1 MRVRLKLDRLT
12 QLLAESSLSQNHW
25 AMKLGLSRGHWSE
38 IVNGKHPYP
47 SARSRERMLDAFG
60 ASLDELFTIEPG
72 SGSGGATD
80 FRMAIGPEYLV
91 DQELRQGGMG
101 AVYLARDHHLRTV
114 AIKVI
119 SPEAV
124 SGIGVN
130 QFLKEIATIAH
141 LQHPHILPLFDSGE
155 AAGHPFYVMPY
166 VRSGSLRDRLKQ
178 DTRLTVATTVGL
190 VDRIA
195 AALHHAHQHQI
206 LHCDVKPENILL
218 DGDHPY
224 VMDFGIAR
232 AIHTETFEW
241 GVPRQLDL
249 SAGTPAYVSPEQA
262 NGDRD
267 LDGRSDLY
275 SLACVVFEM
284 LTGRPPFEGTT
295 TQAIVARRF
304 LGLAPDL
311 RDYAPEVPVAVAA
324 VIENA
329 MELDRNKRPPT
340 VLAFAERLRQAADG
354 KSSLLASASVVS
366 SRALARVKQRAGLH
380 APTGVTRMLR
390 DLWQDLVLAGRGM
403 RRSPGYA
410 LAVILTLGLALGAN
424 ATMFGI
430 VDRLLLRAP
439 SHIVRPDEVHR
450 VQVARWFQELREPA
464 PSLSYPA
471 FLDIRNRSQDLS
483 QVAAVEFTD
492 LSYGTGA
499 EAREV
504 KTVFA
509 SGQYFSL
516 LGVRP
521 EAGRFFGEEE
531 DRLPSGVP
539 VAVLGHAFWS
549 SQFAADSSAL
559 GRSILLNGRSFEI
572 IGVAPRGFTGTE
584 IGQADI
590 WVPFS
595 AGAAAAGY
603 GDSYPEE
610 RGSQFLQVFVRLR
623 DGVPQARANEDIR
636 RAYHEGHADMR
647 EYEAKAVASLAPLI
661 AARNENLGNRE
672 GRVAF
677 WLLGVAVIV
686 LLIACAN
693 VANLML
699 ARGVARRSE
708 IAVRQALGVSRGR
721 LFRQLMTESLLL
733 ALLGGLTGL
742 LLAQVSSKVIRSV
755 VLPDVIWGETTLD
768 WRMLGVTAIATVV
781 AAVLAGLF
789 PLLRTA
795 RGDLAG
801 TLHGST
807 RTTIGHSRRL
817 RMGLLLAQ
825 TSLCTVLI
833 IGAGLF
839 VRSLNRVATLDLGFE
854 PDSLLRIELDL
865 GVTEMSD
872 AEKAA
877 FFRSA
882 AERVKE
888 LPGVQSTA
896 LSIGAPFLTNY
907 ATGLRVPG
915 LDTLPRL
922 PGGGPYYFRVSAAF
936 LETIGGRIVQG
947 RGFSDQDDRPG
958 AVPVT
963 MLTSRMASAL
973 WPNQNALEKCIIID
987 DGACSQVVGVIADV
1001 NRQGIE
1007 EDPFMLYFVPLGA
1020 QPTEE
1025 VPQYLL
1031 VRTRGPVETQIE
1043 PIRRSLSQLRA
1054 NLPYISIVP
1063 FREMI
1068 DRQAQSWRMGSAMFM
1083 IFGGLSLVIAAVGLY
1098 GVLSYSVTQRTH
1110 ELGIRSAIGATPGH
1124 LRRMIIIGGL
1134 LAALAGVVI
1143 GALAAILLSR
1153 QVQVLLFQTSA
1164 KDPLVFAGAAAL
1176 VLLIAALASAIPGIR
1191 ATRIDP
1197 LRALRA
1203 E

>member
-1 MRVRLKLDRLT
+1 MRVRLKIDRLN

-47 SARSRERMLDAFG
+47 SARTRDRIVEAFG
-60 ASLDELFTIEPG
+60 VPLDEVFVIEPG
-72 SGSGGATD
+72 AAVWSQSD

-101 AVYLARDHHLRTV
+101 SVYLARDHHLRTV

-124 SGIGVN
+124 SGIGVK

-166 VRSGSLRDRLKQ
+166 VRTGSLRDRLKLE
-178 DTRLTVATTVGL
+178 TRLTLAATVDL
-190 VDRIA
+190 VEKVA
-195 AALHHAHQHQI
+195 AALEHAHQHQV

-218 DGDHPY
+218 DGNHPY

-241 GVPRQLDL
+241 GIPRQLDL

-262 NGDRD
+262 NGDRN

-284 LTGRPPFEGTT
+284 LAGRPPFEGTT

-311 RDYAPEVPVAVAA
+311 RDFAPELPASVAA
-324 VIENA
+324 VIENG
-329 MELDRNKRPPT
+329 MDLDRARRPATP
-340 VLAFAERLRQAADG
+340 LAFAARLREAAAG
-354 KSSLLASASVVS
+354 KSRLLSSAGVVS
-366 SRALARVKQRAGLH
+366 SRAIARVRRRAGLTT
-380 APTGVTRMLR
+380 PSGVTRMLR
-390 DLWQDLVLAGRGM
+390 DLRQDLVLAGRGI
-403 RRSPGYA
+403 RRSPGFA

-430 VDRLLLRAP
+430 VDRLLLRPP
-439 SHIVRPDEVHR
+439 SHIQRPGEVHR
-450 VQVARWFQELREPA
+450 VQVARWFQELRDPA

-471 FLDIRNRSQDLS
+471 FLDIRDRSHDLS

-504 KTVFA
+504 KAVFA

-521 EAGRFFGEEE
+521 AVGRFFGEEE
-531 DRLPSGVP
+531 DLLPGGVP

-549 SQFAADSSAL
+549 AQFAADPAVL
-559 GRSILLNGRSFEI
+559 GRTVLLNGRSFEI

-584 IGQADI
+584 IGQADL
-590 WVPFS
+590 WVPFT

-603 GDSYPEE
+603 GTDYPEE
-610 RGSQFLQVFVRLR
+610 RGSQFLQVFVRLK
-623 DGVPQARANEDIR
+623 DGVSLARANEDIR
-636 RAYHEGHADMR
+636 RAYHEGHADMQ
-647 EYEAKAVASLAPLI
+647 EYEARAVASLAPLI
-661 AARNENLGNRE
+661 AARSPKLTNGE
-672 GRVAF
+672 GRVAV

-733 ALLGGLTGL
+733 ALLGGVTGV
-742 LLAQVSSKVIRSV
+742 LLARVSSSVIRSV
-755 VLPDVIWGETTLD
+755 ILPEVSWGETTLD
-768 WRMLGVTAIATVV
+768 WRVLGATAIATVV
-781 AAVLAGLF
+781 AALLAGLF

-807 RTTIGHSRRL
+807 RTSIGHSRRL

-839 VRSLNRVATLDLGFE
+839 VRSMNRVTTLDMGFE
-854 PDSLLRIELDL
+854 PDSLLRVEIDL
-865 GVTEMSD
+865 GVTGMSD
-872 AEKAA
+872 PEKVA
-877 FFRSA
+877 FLRSA
-882 AERVKE
+882 AEQVKE

-907 ATGLRVPG
+907 ATSLRVPG

-922 PGGGPYYFRVSAAF
+922 PGGGPYYFRVSVDF
-936 LETIGGRIVQG
+936 LPTIGGRVMQG
-947 RGFSDQDDRPG
+947 RGFTALDDKPG
-958 AVPVT
+958 AAPVT
-963 MLTSRMASAL
+963 VITSRMANAL
-973 WPNQNALEKCIIID
+973 WPNQNPLEKCIIID
-987 DGACSQVVGVIADV
+987 DGACSQVVGVIADM

-1007 EDPFMLYFVPLGA
+1007 ENPFMLYFVPLGA
-1020 QPTEE
+1020 LAAEE

-1031 VRTRGPVETQIE
+1031 VRTRGPAETLVE
-1043 PIRRSLSQLRA
+1043 PIRRDLSELRA
-1054 NLPYISIVP
+1054 DLPYISITP
-1063 FREMI
+1063 FRAMI
-1068 DRQAQSWRMGSAMFM
+1068 DRQAQAWRMGSAMFM
-1083 IFGGLSLVIAAVGLY
+1083 LFAALSLVIAAVGLY

-1124 LRRMIIIGGL
+1124 LRRMIITGGL
-1134 LAALAGVVI
+1134 LAAAAGVTV
-1143 GALAAILLSR
+1143 GALCAILLSR
-1153 QVQVLLFQTSA
+1153 QVQTLLFQTSA
-1164 KDPLVFAGAAAL
+1164 TDPLVFAGAAVL
-1176 VLLIAALASAIPGIR
+1176 VLAIAILASAIPGIR